1 MKRILE
7 PELMNSPEQAAAY
20 AGSDLDNA
28 CWLFIQSFRKY
39 FRDLTPKGT
48 ILDLGCGPAAIP
60 VRLAKLY
67 PDYEIHGVDGAP
79 EMLAQAGMAVRR
91 EGLEQQ
97 IQFFQGILPD
107 KLSLPYKGYNSIIS
121 NSFLHHL
128 ADPIAL
134 WQAIH
139 AYGLPNAAV
148 LVIDLV
154 RPADSQEA
162 QLVVDRYLPDAPPML
177 RHDMLL
183 SLHAA
188 FTINEIRA
196 QLKEAQLEKS
206 LTLTMATP
214 FQFAAYGHLRIDT

>member
-7 PELMNSPEQAAAY
+7 SELMNSPEQAAAY
-20 AGSDLDNA
+20 AGPDLDNA
-28 CWLFIQSFRKY
+28 CWLFIQNFRKY
-39 FRDLTPKGT
+39 FRDLSPKGT

-60 VRLAKLY
+60 LRLAKLY

-97 IQFFQGILPD
+97 IRLFQGILPD
-107 KLSLPYKGYNSIIS
+107 KLSLPHNGYTIIIS

-128 ADPIAL
+128 TNPNVL

-148 LVIDLV
+148 LIIDLL
-154 RPADSQEA
+154 RPADPQEA
-162 QLVVDRYLPDAPPML
+162 QLLVDKYLPDAPPML
-177 RHDMLL
+177 RQDMLL
-183 SLHAA
+183 SLYAA
-188 FTINEIRA
+188 FTIDEIRA
-196 QLKEAQLEKS
+196 QLAEAQLEKS

-214 FQFAAYGHLRIDT
+214 FQFAAYGYLRIDS